1 VVRPPQPGQQ
11 PTSTFCQPNQ
21 TPPRTRKDR
30 GEERENRR
38 NRQNGLL
45 VSGKSNRPLCWTILA
60 HCPVAPHT
68 QHHTPPP
75 APPTRPTFPR
85 PGHPA
90 PESACLLAP
99 PAPGAFCFAP
109 FICLCA
115 FCIRRHKPTHD
126 KKKSKTNRRQERRTG
141 ERSCAQKGR
150 GEGERELG
158 WLGV

>member
-115 FCIRRHKPTHD
+115 VLHPKTQTDTRQ
-126 KKKSKTNRRQERRTG
+126 KKEEDESAPG
-141 ERSCAQKGR
+141 EKDG
-150 GEGERELG
+150 
-158 WLGV
+158 